1 MKFDSYQKK
10 SYIAVPPH
18 ETVQDEI
25 ANWAVG
31 LSEEVGEVNN
41 VIKHFLWNGETIDKA
56 KVAEECGDIL
66 WYLSAMC
73 TVLGIDFDTVAKLNI
88 TKLLNR
94 YPTGEFDHGRSS
106 MRKQLDKQFY
116 QSEQYQKLLS
126 KLEVKDG
133 YNLSR

>member
-10 SYIAVPPH
+10 SYVAIPPH

-41 VIKHFLWNGETIDKA
+41 VIKHFVWNGEAVDKA
-56 KVAEECGDIL
+56 KLAEECGDVL

-73 TVLGIDFDTVAKLNI
+73 TVFGIDFDTVAKLNI

-94 YPTGEFDHGRSS
+94 YPCGEFDVDRSA

-126 KLEVKDG
+126 KLEVEDG
-133 YNLSR
+133 HNLSR